1 MIIIKKKVCI
11 VSVLVLAGFIMCNA
25 QNLVAYHVVGNVTY
39 KVSGKNKPLV
49 MNTKVTEQTVVNIP
63 YGGKLELLDESRQ
76 QRITLNQPGYGSIHD
91 LAESQS
97 NSITKLSVKYVSYV
111 KKQLTNKGLVSQQRY
126 TDMATVTRELDSV
139 PDKANINDDDA
150 TTSNSIVAQFNMFK
164 KTSRGKFE
172 SFRDKCNRE
181 YAEFVR
187 QAWTKV
193 GSSPR
198 VEKPVIPEVKPVI
211 YNGTDRFL
219 FWGKKKHK
227 AKKVETDPDASST
240 VKTNQPQPIE
250 EIKEVSIPDS
260 IKEYAYMPFTFFGTE
275 MQVRIDE
282 TKRLNVGEITP
293 NRIADILLVL
303 STKDYDNLLYDCLQ
317 LRKEHQYCDWA
328 YLLMLKEICDQFC
341 GKGTNEAALM
351 LGYLYYQ
358 SGYKVRFASDDVH
371 LYLLVASKHLIY
383 DKSSYLLDDEFFYPV
398 EDISEPIYICKAE
411 FPKEQ
416 ELSLYI
422 NNPQVFSINSYDER
436 EIQSTRYP
444 EIRFK
449 VKVGKELI
457 DFYNTYP
464 TSYVGDD
471 FTTRWAMYANTPMD
485 ESVKEQVYPV
495 LLKELQGLSE
505 LDAVNRLLNLVQTG
519 LEYEYDDNVWGYDRA
534 FFAEE
539 SLYYPY
545 CDCEDRSILFTR
557 LVRDLLGLEC
567 VLVYYPGH
575 LASAVHFPSLSEP
588 QGDYFTYNDK
598 DYIVCDPTF
607 INAGVGMQMPSV
619 KDSETILIPINNK

>member
-1 MIIIKKKVCI
+1 MINIKKSVAFFALVIVGTIVCD
-11 VSVLVLAGFIMCNA
+11 A
-25 QNLVAYHVVGNVTY
+25 QNLIAYHVVGNVTY
-39 KVSGKNKPLV
+39 KVGGKSFPLV
-49 MNTKVTEQTVVNIP
+49 MNTNVTEQTVINIP
-63 YGGKLELLDESRQ
+63 YNGKVELIDESRQ
-76 QRITLNQPGYGSIHD
+76 QRITLDRPGNGSIHA
-91 LAESQS
+91 LAEGQS
-97 NSITKLSVKYVSYV
+97 NSISKLSNQYITYV

-126 TDMATVTRELDSV
+126 TDMATVTRSMDSV
-139 PDKANINDDDA
+139 PNGTNVHDDA
-150 TTSNSIVAQFNMFK
+150 TASNSIVAQFNMYK
-164 KTSRGKFE
+164 KASRDKFE

-198 VEKPVIPEVKPVI
+198 VERPVVPEVKPVI

-219 FWGKKKHK
+219 FFCKRKHK
-227 AKKVETDPDASST
+227 AKKVETDSGASE
-240 VKTNQPQPIE
+240 KKAKQPQPIE
-250 EIKEVSIPDS
+250 EIKEVAIPDS
-260 IKEYAYMPFTFFGTE
+260 VKEFAYMPFTFFGTE
-275 MQVRIDE
+275 MRVRIDE
-282 TKRLNVGEITP
+282 TKRLNIGEITP

-303 STKDYDNLLYDCLQ
+303 STKDYDNLLYDCLE
-317 LRKEHQYCDWA
+317 LRKEHQFCDWA
-328 YLLMLKEICDQFC
+328 YLLMLKEVCDQFC

-358 SGYKVRFASDDVH
+358 SGYKVRFASDDVR

-383 DKSSYLLDDEFFYPV
+383 DKSAYLLDDEFFYPV
-398 EDISEPIYICKAE
+398 EEISEPIYICKAE

-416 ELSLYI
+416 DLSLYI
-422 NNPQVFSINSYDER
+422 YNPQIFSTQSYDER

-444 EIRFK
+444 EICFK

-464 TSYVGDD
+464 TSYVGED

-519 LEYEYDDNVWGYDRA
+519 LEYEYDDKVWGYDRA

-575 LASAVHFPSLSEP
+575 LASAVHFTSLSEP
-588 QGDYFTYNDK
+588 HGDYFTYNDK
-598 DYIVCDPTF
+598 DFIVCDPTF
-607 INAGVGMQMPSV
+607 INAGVGMQMSSM
-619 KDSETILIPINNK
+619 KDEETILIPIK